1 MPITGCARLMYS
13 SVPMSESFVT
23 KRLAS
28 VRRLVIKVGTNLL
41 RGPDE
46 GLNLTLMEALAG
58 QIMELRQDGREV
70 ILVSSGAVGAG
81 AYELGYATPPTET
94 STRQALAAVGQ
105 SRLMH
110 HYRLAFGRLGIRVA
124 QVLLTRDSL
133 DDRQRYLN
141 VRNTVETLLGWQ
153 ILPIV
158 NENDTVA
165 IEELK
170 FGDNDQLS
178 ALIAGKVDAELLV
191 ILTDVQGIFDRPP
204 QLAGAQRIVFLR
216 QEDQADVDIGAGTAG
231 AFGLGGMRSKLE
243 AARLATRAGI
253 LTFIGPGR
261 EPAILQKVL
270 AGAEVGTWCEPIP
283 RRMPA
288 RKRWLALGK
297 RPGEG
302 RIFVD
307 AGAEGALRAG
317 GKSLLPSGVARV
329 EGRFQRGELVRVFA
343 DSGRDEFAIGLTRYS
358 AQDLAAVRG
367 RKSREVEEILGPRD
381 SYVVIHCDDMVVLTA
396 EDTHA

>member
-1 MPITGCARLMYS
+1 M
-13 SVPMSESFVT
+13 ESLIRH
-23 KRLAS
+23 RLAA

-46 GLNLTLMEALAG
+46 GLNLALMESLAR
-58 QIMELRQDGREV
+58 QIAEVRRQERDV

-81 AYELGYATPPTET
+81 AWELGFEIPPAET
-94 STRQALAAVGQ
+94 NIRQALAAVGQ

-110 HYRLAFGRLGIRVA
+110 HYKLIFGHHGIRVA
-124 QVLLTRDSL
+124 QVLLTRDSM
-133 DDRQRYLN
+133 DHRARYLN
-141 VRNTVETLLGWQ
+141 VRNTFETLLEWGV
-153 ILPIV
+153 LPIV

-178 ALIAGKVDAELLV
+178 AQIAGKVDADLLV

-204 QLAGAQRIVFLR
+204 HLPGARRLAYLR
-216 QEDQADVDIGAGTAG
+216 RDDQTEVDIGAGSAG

-261 EPAILQKVL
+261 EPEILAQVL
-270 AGAEVGTWCEPIP
+270 AGAEVGTWCEPCP
-283 RRMPA
+283 RRMSA
-288 RKRWLALGK
+288 RKRWIALGK

-307 AGAEGALRAG
+307 PGAETALRAG
-317 GKSLLPSGVARV
+317 GKSLLPSGVSRV
-329 EGRFQRGELVRVFA
+329 EGRFQRGDLVRVFA
-343 DSGRDEFAIGLTRYS
+343 DSAHHEFALGLTRYS
-358 AQDLAAVRG
+358 AEDLQAIRG
-367 RKSREVEEILGPRD
+367 RKSHEIASILGPRD
-381 SYVVIHCDDMVVLTA
+381 SYEVIHRDDMVVLGTQ
-396 EDTHA
+396 D

>member
-1 MPITGCARLMYS
+1 MM
-13 SVPMSESFVT
+13 ESFVRE
-23 KRLAS
+23 RLAS
-28 VRRLVIKVGTNLL
+28 IRRLVVKVGTNLL

-46 GLNLTLMEALAG
+46 GLNLALMESLAG
-58 QIMELRQDGREV
+58 QIDEIRRQGRDV

-81 AYELGYATPPTET
+81 AWELGFQSPPSET
-94 STRQALAAVGQ
+94 SIRQALAAVGQ

-110 HYRLAFGRLGIRVA
+110 HYKLVFGRHGIRVA
-124 QVLLTRDSL
+124 QVLLTRDSM
-133 DDRQRYLN
+133 DHRARYLN
-141 VRNTVETLLGWQ
+141 VRNTFETLLQWKV
-153 ILPIV
+153 LPIV

-178 ALIAGKVDAELLV
+178 AQIAGKVDADLLV

-204 QLAGAQRIVFLR
+204 HLPGARLLAYLHHDR
-216 QEDQADVDIGAGTAG
+216 QAEVDIGAGTAR

-261 EPAILQKVL
+261 EPGILGQVL
-270 AGAEVGTWCEPIP
+270 SGAEVGTWCEPCP
-283 RRMPA
+283 RRMSA

-307 AGAEGALRAG
+307 AGAESALRAG
-317 GKSLLPSGVARV
+317 GKSLLPSGVSRV
-329 EGRFQRGELVRVFA
+329 EGRFRRGDLVRVFA
-343 DSGRDEFAIGLTRYS
+343 DSGHREFALGLTRYS
-358 AQDLAAVRG
+358 AEDLQAIRG
-367 RKSREVEEILGPRD
+367 RRTHEIASILGARD
-381 SYVVIHCDDMVVLTA
+381 SYEVIHRDDMVVLA
-396 EDTHA
+396 HQD